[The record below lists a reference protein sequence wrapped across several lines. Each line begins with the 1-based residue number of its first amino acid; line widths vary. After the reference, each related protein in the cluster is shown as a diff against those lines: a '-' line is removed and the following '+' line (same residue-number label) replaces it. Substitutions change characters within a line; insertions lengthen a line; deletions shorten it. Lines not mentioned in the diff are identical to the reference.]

1 MSNRYF
7 IWKEANCQEIN
18 SKWVEISG
26 REFYSL
32 LKESPKKRYF
42 EKIDE
47 CVEDGADV
55 LVFETTYERYKKWHR
70 EHERKC
76 RSKRLELKYRNSIIF
91 LNDYIVSSEGYL
103 NDFIADIDEN
113 VEDKALKNVECIV
126 LQDAIKNL
134 NDEEK
139 LVLNI
144 VKRAMKE
151 NKSER
156 GICKELGIDREKF
169 RYQRE
174 KVFKKIKKYFSPKQ
188 E

>member
-1 MSNRYF
+1 M
-7 IWKEANCQEIN
+7 
-18 SKWVEISG
+18 
-26 REFYSL
+26 
-32 LKESPKKRYF
+32 
-42 EKIDE
+42 
-47 CVEDGADV
+47 
-55 LVFETTYERYKKWHR
+55 
-70 EHERKC
+70 
-76 RSKRLELKYRNSIIF
+76 ELKYRNSIIF
-91 LNDYIVSSEGYL
+91 LNDYIVSSEGSL

-134 NDEEK
+134 NDEER
-139 LVLNI
+139 LVLDI
-144 VKRAMKE
+144 VKRAMEE

-174 KVFKKIKKYFSPKQ
+174 KVFEKIKKYFSPKQ

>member
-1 MSNRYF
+1 M
-7 IWKEANCQEIN
+7 
-18 SKWVEISG
+18 
-26 REFYSL
+26 
-32 LKESPKKRYF
+32 
-42 EKIDE
+42 
-47 CVEDGADV
+47 
-55 LVFETTYERYKKWHR
+55 
-70 EHERKC
+70 
-76 RSKRLELKYRNSIIF
+76 ELKYRNSIIF

-113 VEDKALKNVECIV
+113 VEDKALKNIEYFV

-139 LVLNI
+139 LVLDI
-144 VKRAMKE
+144 VKKAMEE

>member
-76 RSKRLELKYRNSIIF
+76 RSKRLELKYKNSIIF
-91 LNDYIVSSEGYL
+91 LNDYFVSSEGSL

-113 VEDKALKNVECIV
+113 VEDKALENIECFI

-134 NDEEK
+134 SDEEK

-144 VKRAMKE
+144 VKKAMEE

-156 GICKELGIDREKF
+156 GICKELGIDMEKF

>member
-7 IWKEANCQEIN
+7 IWEEAKCQEIN

-42 EKIDE
+42 EKVDE

-76 RSKRLELKYRNSIIF
+76 RSKRLELKYKNSIIF
-91 LNDYIVSSEGYL
+91 LNDYFVSSEGSL
-103 NDFIADIDEN
+103 NNFIADIDEN
-113 VEDKALKNVECIV
+113 VEDKALENIECFV

-139 LVLNI
+139 LVLDI
-144 VKRAMKE
+144 VKGSVTT
-151 NKSER
+151 N
-156 GICKELGIDREKF
+156 G
-169 RYQRE
+169 
-174 KVFKKIKKYFSPKQ
+174 
-188 E
+188 

>member
-7 IWKEANCQEIN
+7 IWEEAKCQEIN

-76 RSKRLELKYRNSIIF
+76 RSKRLELRYKNSIIF
-91 LNDYIVSSEGYL
+91 LNDYFVSSEGSL

-113 VEDKALKNVECIV
+113 VE
-126 LQDAIKNL
+126 IKL
-134 NDEEK
+134 W
-139 LVLNI
+139 
-144 VKRAMKE
+144 
-151 NKSER
+151 
-156 GICKELGIDREKF
+156 
-169 RYQRE
+169 
-174 KVFKKIKKYFSPKQ
+174 KI
-188 E
+188 

>member
-55 LVFETTYERYKKWHR
+55 LV
-70 EHERKC
+70 
-76 RSKRLELKYRNSIIF
+76 LKLLMR
-91 LNDYIVSSEGYL
+91 D
-103 NDFIADIDEN
+103 
-113 VEDKALKNVECIV
+113 
-126 LQDAIKNL
+126 IKNGTE
-134 NDEEK
+134 N
-139 LVLNI
+139 
-144 VKRAMKE
+144 MKE
-151 NKSER
+151 SAEAKGWSLNTEIQSS
-156 GICKELGIDREKF
+156 F
-169 RYQRE
+169 
-174 KVFKKIKKYFSPKQ
+174 
-188 E
+188 

>member
-55 LVFETTYERYKKWHR
+55 LVFETTYERYK
-70 EHERKC
+70 
-76 RSKRLELKYRNSIIF
+76 NGI
-91 LNDYIVSSEGYL
+91 
-103 NDFIADIDEN
+103 
-113 VEDKALKNVECIV
+113 
-126 LQDAIKNL
+126 
-134 NDEEK
+134 EK
-139 LVLNI
+139 
-144 VKRAMKE
+144 MKE
-151 NKSER
+151 SAEAKGRSLNTDIQSS
-156 GICKELGIDREKF
+156 F
-169 RYQRE
+169 
-174 KVFKKIKKYFSPKQ
+174 
-188 E
+188 

>member
-55 LVFETTYERYKKWHR
+55 FEIWYLLHTNDMSFVLRYK
-70 EHERKC
+70 
-76 RSKRLELKYRNSIIF
+76 LT
-91 LNDYIVSSEGYL
+91 
-103 NDFIADIDEN
+103 A
-113 VEDKALKNVECIV
+113 
-126 LQDAIKNL
+126 
-134 NDEEK
+134 
-139 LVLNI
+139 
-144 VKRAMKE
+144 
-151 NKSER
+151 
-156 GICKELGIDREKF
+156 
-169 RYQRE
+169 
-174 KVFKKIKKYFSPKQ
+174 
-188 E
+188 